1 MLVVFYCFFFISDCL
16 FYSSLQGRNLI
27 PAAPGNSRLNYTVF
41 IGETPC
47 VLTLS
52 ETQLLCEWPNLTGQH
67 KVTVCA
73 QILNF
78 TLTKCQKI
86 GNDNLQS
93 EMNLTPTECPAE
105 GKCLERTLFIF
116 SQHVIR
122 CDGSESEML
131 REEKYLRLF
140 FCIHII
146 FAANV
151 TLDSEKLYEIYVCT
165 NTL

>member
-1 MLVVFYCFFFISDCL
+1 MLKQFMLVIFHCFFSYLMISFSIL
-16 FYSSLQGRNLI
+16 LSLQGRNLI

-67 KVTVCA
+67 KVTVCTL
-73 QILNF
+73 ILKF

-86 GNDNLQS
+86 GNDNSQPGV
-93 EMNLTPTECPAE
+93 NLTPTECPAE
-105 GKCLERTLFIF
+105 GKCLERTLFI
-116 SQHVIR
+116 SPQHVIR

-140 FCIHII
+140 SAFILFLSQMSH
-146 FAANV
+146 
-151 TLDSEKLYEIYVCT
+151 
-165 NTL
+165 